1 MFALI
6 TELPV
11 LSRGPTQF
19 VNIYVYP
26 ETVIQHDVDTQAD
39 MFLACSSPIQSSSPV
54 MEQASSISL
63 PDDMSVHCRVK

>member
-19 VNIYVYP
+19 VNIYL
-26 ETVIQHDVDTQAD
+26 ETVIQHDVGTQAD

-54 MEQASSISL
+54 TEQASSISL